1 MFKAA
6 SWKTAWGKVRVSSRA
21 EQSRADESRKGGLW
35 LRGPQG
41 IRRPG
46 LEDLPLKG
54 LRELGPA

>member
-1 MFKAA
+1 MED
-6 SWKTAWGKVRVSSRA
+6 SLGKGEGV
-21 EQSRADESRKGGLW
+21 EQSREDESRKGGLW